1 MTERYD
7 LSINLILKYL
17 LPHKDWR
24 VLRKRICH
32 LCLSSPYKYPLH
44 RVLESYI
51 VLQTLHLSVSACEK
65 HWIGTSLLLKK
76 TVK

>member
-32 LCLSSPYKYPLH
+32 LCLSSPYEYPLH
-44 RVLESYI
+44 RVLESYEVI
-51 VLQTLHLSVSACEK
+51 LYYKPFTCLSRHAKSTGLALHYF
-65 HWIGTSLLLKK
+65 
-76 TVK
+76 